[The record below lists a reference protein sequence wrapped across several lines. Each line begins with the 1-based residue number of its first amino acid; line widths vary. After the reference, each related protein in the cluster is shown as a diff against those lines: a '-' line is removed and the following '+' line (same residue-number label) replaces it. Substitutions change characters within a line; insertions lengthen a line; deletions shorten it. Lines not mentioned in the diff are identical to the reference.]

1 MQSIHVEP
9 LISHYIPPFQIATA
23 RDSFFCLEILG
34 TSTEEAVQPVTS
46 ISHLPSGVE
55 EQMPHF
61 RCGTSAVS
69 LKGKSVWWCDK
80 GTGEH
85 SVELA
90 AFMQHA
96 EDISEHF
103 GEKVNSN
110 NSWFWCSQF
119 TLEVDEWS
127 FLEVFTE
134 AVKPNLSR
142 NHMLS
147 DIVCISKQHFLEKKT
162 KCNFKILLTN
172 V

>member
-1 MQSIHVEP
+1 MFNHWF
-9 LISHYIPPFQIATA
+9 LISSPPFQIATA
-23 RDSFFCLEILG
+23 RDSFLHLEIPDINAG
-34 TSTEEAVQPVTS
+34 GAVQPVTS
-46 ISHLPSGVE
+46 VSHLPFGVE

-61 RCGTSAVS
+61 RCAPRTGS

-85 SVELA
+85 SVEPP

-96 EDISEHF
+96 EGISGHF
-103 GEKVNSN
+103 GEKVNYN

-127 FLEVFTE
+127 FLEAFTE
-134 AVKPNLSR
+134 TINLSR
-142 NHMLS
+142 NYVFS
-147 DIVCISKQHFLEKKT
+147 DFFCISKQHFLERKT
-162 KCNFKILLTN
+162 KCHFKVLLTN